1 MFHKGR
7 ARILSPWLGE
17 GKYPDEQVQT
27 VLCEAFGSGP
37 LRYAR
42 EDSSVMVRTQITATG
57 VDGKPR
63 LFRSYIP
70 MSLAH
75 SDLPQEGQL
84 SGDADPRGS
93 LSQA

>member
-7 ARILSPWLGE
+7 ARILPSLLGE

-42 EDSSVMVRTQITATG
+42 DGSSVMVRTQITATG

-93 LSQA
+93 LWRA